1 MRFANTLVFGFALR
15 NKEEWKKGR
24 SGGPQKCVLYCF
36 PNEEMASEA
45 AGKCD
50 CTLGYILYHSCR
62 VGVGVGHNYW
72 GIIKDMFGNYP
83 LSMLVA
89 YSVEDIPNDDND
101 GNSHLICK
109 NTP

>member
-15 NKEEWKKGR
+15 NKEEWKKGH

-62 VGVGVGHNYW
+62 VGVGGT
-72 GIIKDMFGNYP
+72 IIGE
-83 LSMLVA
+83 LLRTCLGTTS
-89 YSVEDIPNDDND
+89 SVCWWHTLWRTFQMMIMTEIA
-101 GNSHLICK
+101 
-109 NTP
+109 T